1 MECYSLK
8 LRIANQRCTAAW
20 FVVYSSFFNNLSLF
34 TYSAFELPFLCDLL
48 GYAFSNATS
57 ISLDDSLTHLS
68 CIGLRYKDLASAGTC
83 TSKDNTD
90 SSFITIGLPLGEKLV
105 LSSSFIEWFRGF
117 TDAEG
122 SFIIA
127 KGKGNVFSFNFVIGL
142 HLDDK
147 DTLEFISN
155 TLGFGKIIVNSKEA
169 RFTVNTQRDV
179 AVIIEIFSK
188 YCLNTTKHLNFLA
201 FERAYNTYMEN
212 NNPEARKKSKIVI
225 DKIISEMN
233 SKRTDFYLSPTH
245 YNITTNWLLGFVEG
259 DGWFSYNIDARSFT
273 FGIIQKGNQDLFEA
287 IVSFLHNLASLELGS
302 EAGNQNSVANVYPKD
317 TGAFFMVIKRKII
330 IEKVI
335 IPLFD
340 SVTWHS
346 KKYLDYCDWKS
357 ILNLRNMGLHYLPE
371 GKALIERITQQM
383 NNYRLSSS
391 LQPKIDRPL
400 LEIEINRL
408 LNGPSN
414 YEIREG
420 KTFIKSL
427 DRYLKHE
434 EINKAISVQLVDG
447 VTDNIIS
454 TFNSYNDCAKF
465 LGTSRSSVSN
475 RAVKNNKFK
484 HEGRLVYLQKIFVSL
499 E

>member
-1 MECYSLK
+1 
-8 LRIANQRCTAAW
+8 
-20 FVVYSSFFNNLSLF
+20 
-34 TYSAFELPFLCDLL
+34 
-48 GYAFSNATS
+48 
-57 ISLDDSLTHLS
+57 
-68 CIGLRYKDLASAGTC
+68 
-83 TSKDNTD
+83 
-90 SSFITIGLPLGEKLV
+90 
-105 LSSSFIEWFRGF
+105 
-117 TDAEG
+117 
-122 SFIIA
+122 
-127 KGKGNVFSFNFVIGL
+127 
-142 HLDDK
+142 
-147 DTLEFISN
+147 
-155 TLGFGKIIVNSKEA
+155 
-169 RFTVNTQRDV
+169 
-179 AVIIEIFSK
+179 
-188 YCLNTTKHLNFLA
+188 
-201 FERAYNTYMEN
+201 
-212 NNPEARKKSKIVI
+212 
-225 DKIISEMN
+225 
-233 SKRTDFYLSPTH
+233 
-245 YNITTNWLLGFVEG
+245 
-259 DGWFSYNIDARSFT
+259 
-273 FGIIQKGNQDLFEA
+273 
-287 IVSFLHNLASLELGS
+287 
-302 EAGNQNSVANVYPKD
+302 
-317 TGAFFMVIKRKII
+317 
-330 IEKVI
+330 
-335 IPLFD
+335 
-340 SVTWHS
+340 
-346 KKYLDYCDWKS
+346 
-357 ILNLRNMGLHYLPE
+357 MGLHYLPE